1 MRILLFHDVLQNL
14 KTFSG
19 FCPAGCIISMENIA
33 GQTDRRLA
41 IPKYGMINS
50 LILPFTD
57 INGVRKSGF

>member
-1 MRILLFHDVLQNL
+1 MLQNL
-14 KTFSG
+14 KSFSG
-19 FCPAGCIISMENIA
+19 FCPAGCTISMENIA

-50 LILPFTD
+50 LILPFAD